1 VDEDLAPVLRQN
13 LGETLRKLR
22 ARYGVLA
29 VTGNH
34 EYIGGVEEAVRYL
47 RDHGVTMLRDS
58 AVQLDNGVTIVGRED
73 RSITQ
78 FTHGVRRPLRDI
90 MAGVDT
96 SMPVILLDHQP
107 FGLNEARENGVDVQL
122 SGHTHHGQL
131 WPLNLITNALYEVSW
146 GMKQV
151 NGSVVYVSSG
161 LGTWGPPVRLGNRPE
176 IVVLTLSSAFD
187 EGYR

>member
-1 VDEDLAPVLRQN
+1 
-13 LGETLRKLR
+13 
-22 ARYGVLA
+22 
-29 VTGNH
+29 
-34 EYIGGVEEAVRYL
+34 
-47 RDHGVTMLRDS
+47 
-58 AVQLDNGVTIVGRED
+58 
-73 RSITQ
+73 
-78 FTHGVRRPLRDI
+78 VRRPLRDI